1 MNSIAKERAVALRD
15 MAVKLARTGSSEL
28 VAHRVSEARQMLFHA
43 LVFRSGV
50 RHWPAAE
57 GEQMKIYYRTPY
69 QRLPPISEQ
78 AKQVAAAWPTT
89 AASRPYGVAIYYGE
103 KVFEAEW
110 DEGSAIHVTTYK
122 EGAWEAHLQQ
132 LAS

>member
-1 MNSIAKERAVALRD
+1 MKSTGNEHAVELRD

-28 VAHRVSEARQMLFHA
+28 VVHRVSKARQSLFHA
-43 LVFRSGV
+43 LVFRSDE

-57 GEQMKIYYRTPY
+57 GEQLKIYYRTPF
-69 QRLPPISEQ
+69 QKLPPISEQ
-78 AKQVAAAWPTT
+78 AKQVAAAWPTMG
-89 AASRPYGVAIYYGE
+89 ASHPYGVAIYYGE

-122 EGAWEAHLQQ
+122 EGAWEAELKQ